1 MSNVFYLLTVAERSR
16 LPDFM
21 QIFRETG
28 VEVCFVTLGHGTM
41 DTASLRYPPL
51 SSAEKAVCM
60 SFVTEASWRTIKH
73 ELETKVKIDI
83 PGVGMALII
92 PASSVGGKRELA
104 FLLSGQKFTRG
115 EESVLKNTDRELI
128 IAICNQGYGETV
140 MDAARSAGAGGG
152 TIIHAKGTGME
163 SAEKFF
169 GVTLASDKTL
179 VLIATKTS
187 NKDGIMQAIM
197 KMAGPDT
204 PAHAISFS
212 LPVTQTAGLRLTDD
226 LAPEDEPSAEG

>member
-73 ELETKVKIDI
+73 ELETKVKIID
-83 PGVGMALII
+83 
-92 PASSVGGKRELA
+92 K
-104 FLLSGQKFTRG
+104 FLKCLCSLWNLVVFQ
-115 EESVLKNTDRELI
+115 
-128 IAICNQGYGETV
+128 
-140 MDAARSAGAGGG
+140 AAVACLNRR
-152 TIIHAKGTGME
+152 
-163 SAEKFF
+163 
-169 GVTLASDKTL
+169 V
-179 VLIATKTS
+179 
-187 NKDGIMQAIM
+187 
-197 KMAGPDT
+197 
-204 PAHAISFS
+204 
-212 LPVTQTAGLRLTDD
+212 
-226 LAPEDEPSAEG
+226 

>member
-60 SFVTEASWRTIKH
+60 S
-73 ELETKVKIDI
+73 
-83 PGVGMALII
+83 
-92 PASSVGGKRELA
+92 
-104 FLLSGQKFTRG
+104 
-115 EESVLKNTDRELI
+115 
-128 IAICNQGYGETV
+128 ICDQGYGETV

-212 LPVTQTAGLRLTDD
+212 LPVTQTAGLRLTDG

>member
-128 IAICNQGYGETV
+128 IAICDQGYGETV

-163 SAEKFF
+163 RAEQFLGVSLAAEKEM
-169 GVTLASDKTL
+169 
-179 VLIATKTS
+179 VLIVIKREDK
-187 NKDGIMQAIM
+187 NRIMRAIM
-197 KMAGPDT
+197 DQAGT
-204 PAHAISFS
+204 ASKARSVILS
-212 LPVTQTAGLRLTDD
+212 LPVTSTAGLRL
-226 LAPEDEPSAEG
+226 LEDEEPEAGIEE